1 MVRRQY
7 VEGNKRDRER
17 CEQARQTERESER
30 ETVGLYP
37 NWRGSWPIAYSPA
50 QCLGL
55 EVRRGRRIEKVY
67 AVMGFVSR

>member
-1 MVRRQY
+1 LKAVRE
-7 VEGNKRDRER
+7 VEKDGVSKT
-17 CEQARQTERESER
+17 QTERESER

-37 NWRGSWPIAYSPA
+37 NWRGSWPIAYSLA
-50 QCLGL
+50 QCLWGL